1 MAASIRTIT
10 KALVSPYQIS
20 AYSSSDVRQQCAQPT
35 TYIAWQSANQPAAE
49 QEFPRVG
56 EARRVLGSYT
66 GNQNHHSDTEDTML
80 TIPQTQPGRE
90 ASTQRRPRRW
100 RRTLLSGL
108 LLLPVLAVVLVGG
121 VYVRALAVLPAV
133 EAAPVTAATTR
144 FDGRYLVA
152 ASDADMV
159 GTAYADGRLLQVPG
173 DSDTLS
179 LIELPLT
186 DNTARVVEVPASNSV
201 TSWPQ
206 IIAVAPAGNTIYVVE
221 TAGQVDDTIAQLPSD
236 ELPTGRVLT
245 VVDLRDGVAAA
256 RTVDVGVGPAHVAI
270 SADGRYLAVGLREEG
285 RQLAILP
292 TATIDDPAT
301 FQYVAITRADGQ
313 PADEVTSVFWHPS
326 GQFLGVGIS
335 AEEIQFYRVDT
346 ANGNIAVEPHGE
358 RIDGGYTLS
367 YGQFTRDGRFYLTS
381 EVNWDRYPPPLRNL
395 INPPS
400 EMVVIGF
407 DASDAAQHTVVARV
421 PVGLSA
427 EGFAVSP
434 QEDLVVAVNMNRTY
448 LPDALAFWPGARLNS
463 LTLLGF
469 DRATGALTVLGE
481 PYGFEGVLPEDA
493 IFDSDGDA
501 LGVVIYNQRERPM
514 EPGLIEFWNVVRA
527 EGTARLERTAVQLE
541 VVRGA
546 HALNLLP

>member
-1 MAASIRTIT
+1 
-10 KALVSPYQIS
+10 
-20 AYSSSDVRQQCAQPT
+20 
-35 TYIAWQSANQPAAE
+35 
-49 QEFPRVG
+49 
-56 EARRVLGSYT
+56 
-66 GNQNHHSDTEDTML
+66 
-80 TIPQTQPGRE
+80 
-90 ASTQRRPRRW
+90 
-100 RRTLLSGL
+100 
-108 LLLPVLAVVLVGG
+108 
-121 VYVRALAVLPAV
+121 
-133 EAAPVTAATTR
+133 
-144 FDGRYLVA
+144 
-152 ASDADMV
+152 
-159 GTAYADGRLLQVPG
+159 
-173 DSDTLS
+173 
-179 LIELPLT
+179 
-186 DNTARVVEVPASNSV
+186 
-201 TSWPQ
+201 
-206 IIAVAPAGNTIYVVE
+206 
-221 TAGQVDDTIAQLPSD
+221 
-236 ELPTGRVLT
+236 VLT

-427 EGFAVSP
+427 EGFAVS
-434 QEDLVVAVNMNRTY
+434 
-448 LPDALAFWPGARLNS
+448 RLNS